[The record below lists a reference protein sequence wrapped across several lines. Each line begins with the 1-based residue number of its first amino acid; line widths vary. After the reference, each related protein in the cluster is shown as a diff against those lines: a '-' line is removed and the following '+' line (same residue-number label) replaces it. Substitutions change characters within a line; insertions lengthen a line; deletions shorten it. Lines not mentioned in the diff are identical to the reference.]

1 MTHTSQKR
9 RIPILKGA
17 VTMEPNERMQTMLT
31 LMGGDEGMPQAP
43 NEDDGA
49 GLLNSS
55 AAAPPDLHGSRDD
68 HDAIMSDI
76 PANIHS
82 EQMDEHVESYCS
94 ITGSDPD
101 SARHLLEVRG

>member
-1 MTHTSQKR
+1 
-9 RIPILKGA
+9 
-17 VTMEPNERMQTMLT
+17 MLT
-31 LMGGDEGMPQAP
+31 LMGGDEGMPQEL
-43 NEDDGA
+43 NGGDGA
-49 GLLNSS
+49 GLSNSS
-55 AAAPPDLHGSRDD
+55 AGAPLDLRGSRDD

-101 SARHLLEVRG
+101 SARHLLEVGG